1 MMKIEYEQNG
11 DYKIPMLMADPQPDG
26 IITKYG
32 MLRETFLKEHHK
44 GVYSAFLMDGTLKK
58 HLLTIQTQAQEML
71 ESLMDKMQKT
81 EQVNEELK
89 AKNQMLWVARMES
102 IKNRAEEIVLHDI
115 VYSL

>member
-1 MMKIEYEQNG
+1 
-11 DYKIPMLMADPQPDG
+11 
-26 IITKYG
+26 
-32 MLRETFLKEHHK
+32 
-44 GVYSAFLMDGTLKK
+44 MDGTLKK